1 MPYLNTDDEFPEHP
15 KVDALSDGAFRL
27 HVSGMHFCA
36 KTTSDGHLPAS
47 RVPRLTP
54 NYKPGHLNELVRRGL
69 WHKGGEGC
77 GTDHCPAGEPGE
89 YVVHDFLEWNKP
101 AAWWEERRKAE
112 TERKAE
118 YRRKRAEEKRRL
130 AELEAAAQEG
140 RLRSV

>member
-27 HVSGMHFCA
+27 HVSGMHYSA
-36 KTTSDGHLPAS
+36 KRLTDG
-47 RVPRLTP
+47 RVPVDRPPRLTP

-77 GTDHCPAGEPGE
+77 GTDECPAGEVGE
-89 YVVHDFLEWNKP
+89 YVIHDYLQWNKP
-101 AAWWEERRKAE
+101 AAWWDDRRKAE
-112 TERKAE
+112 AERKAE
-118 YRRKRAEEKRRL
+118 YRRKRAAEKARL
-130 AELEAAAQEG
+130 EQLEAIHAE